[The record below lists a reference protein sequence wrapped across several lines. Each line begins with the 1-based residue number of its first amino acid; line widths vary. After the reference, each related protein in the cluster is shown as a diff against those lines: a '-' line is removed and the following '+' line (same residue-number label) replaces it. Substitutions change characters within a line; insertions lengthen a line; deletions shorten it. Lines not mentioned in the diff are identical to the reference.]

1 MALLW
6 LMLFERR
13 WIRLLELLDDMD
25 YSILYDTTKFIKSS
39 IDEVIET
46 LLVAVLLVILVVYIF
61 LQDVRSTIIPSLT
74 IPVSLIGTFAFLL
87 ALGYTLNTVTL
98 FGLILAIGVVVDD
111 AIVVLENVQRLMDE
125 EGLAPRE
132 ATQKAM
138 QEVSGPIGSYYT
150 RFTCCFFVPVA
161 FLPGITGTL
170 YRQFAVTISISVAL
184 SSLNALTLSPAL
196 CSCFLRPTDPNKK
209 EIFSI

>member
-1 MALLW
+1 
-6 LMLFERR
+6 
-13 WIRLLELLDDMD
+13 MD

-125 EGLAPRE
+125 RAWPQE
-132 ATQKAM
+132 ATKGNAG
-138 QEVSGPIGSYYT
+138 SLRPYCSYYT
-150 RFTCCFFVPVA
+150 RFTCCFCSSCIFTWYNRY
-161 FLPGITGTL
+161 FI
-170 YRQFAVTISISVAL
+170 QAVCSNNFNFSSYFISQCADLKS
-184 SSLNALTLSPAL
+184 AL
-196 CSCFLRPTDPNKK
+196 CSC
-209 EIFSI
+209 